1 VTGRR
6 AIREL
11 PSALDRPGVVRERLG
26 DRTPA
31 VFLDYDGTLTPI
43 VPDPAEARL
52 PEATRRTLRRLAR
65 ACPVAVLSG
74 RDLPD
79 VRSRVGL
86 PGLHYAGSHGFDIR
100 GPGGLREER
109 ATELLPALEAAAE
122 ALEAAA
128 SDVPGARV
136 ERKRFAVAV
145 HWRATHS
152 EDVPGLEER
161 VREVG
166 RDFPDL
172 EVAGGKKIFELRPAV
187 AWDKGRALERLMEV
201 MDLDPGCACPVYVGD
216 DVTDEDAF
224 RFVREVEGL
233 AVVVRGEDDDRATR
247 AELAL
252 ADPAAVRSFLE
263 ALAKGGGDGSV

>member
-1 VTGRR
+1 MRRGRP
-6 AIREL
+6 IREL
-11 PSALDRPGVVRERLG
+11 PSALDRTGRLRERLE
-26 DRTPA
+26 DRSPA

-79 VRSRVGL
+79 VRSLVGL
-86 PGLHYAGSHGFDIR
+86 SGLHYAGSHGFDIR

-109 ATELLPALEAAAE
+109 ATEHLPALEEATE
-122 ALEAAA
+122 ALAAAA

-136 ERKRFAVAV
+136 ERKRFAVAI
-145 HWRATHS
+145 HWRATPAD
-152 EDVPGLEER
+152 DVPALEER
-161 VREVG
+161 VRDVAG
-166 RDFPDL
+166 GHPGL
-172 EVAGGKKIFELRPAV
+172 EVTGGKKIFELRPAV
-187 AWDKGRALERLMEV
+187 DWDKGRALQRLMEV
-201 MDLDPGCACPVYVGD
+201 LGLDPRRTCPIYVGD

-224 RFVREVEGL
+224 RFVRGAGGL
-233 AVVVRGEDDDRATR
+233 AVVVRGEDDDRETR

-252 ADPAAVRSFLE
+252 EDPDAVRAFLE
-263 ALAKGGGDGSV
+263 VLTEHAGGGG